1 MSSTGRPLMPPVALA
16 RSTAICTPTSAV
28 VPPAAAV
35 PDSGCSVP
43 TLYGRAWPNASRHGA
58 GTSIAVPRA
67 LAAVDESARN
77 FRRVVLP
84 LHHMDL
90 AQDSSCQRPVMPA
103 SFGEPTGWAG
113 GSRKRSLLSTL
124 TGRTVQGLRAQS
136 VPGYV
141 PPSIRKFPPVMKPAW
156 ALQTNAQS
164 SPNSAGSPK
173 RPAGVARCRSRTT
186 SSTVRPLVFAW
197 MAMVERSRSVSKGP
211 GRRLLIVTL
220 WPTVL
225 RASPATKPVSP
236 VRAPFESPRMSMG
249 CFTALDVILTMRP
262 KRRAIMPS
270 TVALIRRIGVI
281 MFASSAL
288 IQVSRSHSRKSPGGG
303 PPALLTR
310 MSGAGHAAS
319 SAARPASVVTS
330 PATAVTRTPVASRIS
345 FAAASST
352 SFVRAIIVM
361 FTPSRA
367 SDMAHAFPSPRLEA
381 QTIAFRPL
389 IPRSI
394 GPSSTSRPCLHQ
406 LRGDWEARGKDRA
419 ATRLALRGAD
429 GGEWRAAARRGGAA
443 EAHECVLHAVVHVDV
458 RRGVENPHQG
468 VETVVDPPCAVHVPL
483 LGRLEEFG
491 LQVGDGA
498 PHSRDGAVGA
508 EPECTH

>member
-1 MSSTGRPLMPPVALA
+1 
-16 RSTAICTPTSAV
+16 
-28 VPPAAAV
+28 
-35 PDSGCSVP
+35 
-43 TLYGRAWPNASRHGA
+43 
-58 GTSIAVPRA
+58 
-67 LAAVDESARN
+67 
-77 FRRVVLP
+77 
-84 LHHMDL
+84 
-90 AQDSSCQRPVMPA
+90 
-103 SFGEPTGWAG
+103 
-113 GSRKRSLLSTL
+113 
-124 TGRTVQGLRAQS
+124 
-136 VPGYV
+136 
-141 PPSIRKFPPVMKPAW
+141 
-156 ALQTNAQS
+156 
-164 SPNSAGSPK
+164 
-173 RPAGVARCRSRTT
+173 
-186 SSTVRPLVFAW
+186 

-220 WPTVL
+220 WPTVC
-225 RASPATKPVSP
+225 RRGAAPRPVSP
-236 VRAPFESPRMSMG
+236 VRAPFESARMSMG

-367 SDMAHAFPSPRLEA
+367 SDMAHAFPSPRREA

-389 IPRSI
+389 IPRST
-394 GPSSTSRPCLHQ
+394 GPSSTSRPCLGAQARRQGRHRGGRAHRDGAPGRAHRSEVRLERDDVVRPVLDRADVRNLGESRERLGAVADPGGWRVLEDDDRQ
-406 LRGDWEARGKDRA
+406 VSLRGD
-419 ATRLALRGAD
+419 L
-429 GGEWRAAARRGGAA
+429 GEVAQDHLG
-443 EAHECVLHAVVHVDV
+443 
-458 RRGVENPHQG
+458 
-468 VETVVDPPCAVHVPL
+468 L
-483 LGRLEEFG
+483 LL
-491 LQVGDGA
+491 GA
-498 PHSRDGAVGA
+498 PHEEGRRKDEDPRRALGSGIASERDCLLRAVRINTRDDRAPRAHLVERDREGARALLSRERGDLG
-508 EPECTH
+508 